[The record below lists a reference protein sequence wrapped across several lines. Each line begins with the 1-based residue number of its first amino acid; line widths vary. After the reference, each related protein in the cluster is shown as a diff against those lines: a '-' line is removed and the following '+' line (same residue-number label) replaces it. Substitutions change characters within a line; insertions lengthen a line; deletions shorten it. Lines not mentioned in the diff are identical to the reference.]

1 MLLIT
6 RREGE
11 AIVINGTIEVKVL
24 EIRGGRVKLGFEY
37 PEGNSVFRQELFA
50 KIRDENQAAA
60 LPGAAA
66 AVVDA
71 DRLSAAVQKLQPT
84 ITSNNKTK

>member
-11 AIVINGTIEVKVL
+11 GIVINGTMEVKVL

-37 PEGNSVFRQELFA
+37 PVGNTVFRQELFT
-50 KIRDENQAAA
+50 KIQAENKAAA
-60 LPGAAA
+60 LAGTA
-66 AVVDA
+66 DA
-71 DRLSAAVQKLQPT
+71 RVLSAAVQKFMK
-84 ITSNNKTK
+84 SNNKEEKE